1 MYMIRKFSLLLL
13 CLFSGYLLTAKP
25 PKKIKAWI
33 TKGDQS
39 LLLKEQPALS
49 FQNGPG
55 INPAITV
62 DAGQTYQEIDGFG
75 FALTGGSATLIHQLP
90 AATRKALLQELFGRG
105 SKDIGISYLRISIG
119 ASDLDP
125 EVFSYDDLPAGQ
137 TDPEL
142 KHFSMDADRR
152 HLIPLLKEIL
162 AIHPTIKI
170 MGSPWS
176 PPVWMKDN
184 GQSKGGS
191 LLPQYY
197 AAYAHYLVKY
207 IQSMKAEGITIDAI
221 TPQNEPLHPGNNP
234 SLLMLPQDQANF
246 IKTALG
252 PAFRTA
258 GLQTKIILYDHNL
271 DRPDYP
277 ISIMNDPEAKK
288 FVDGSAFHLYAG
300 EAKTM
305 AEVHAAH
312 PDRNL
317 YFTEQWSGA
326 KESFDGNLYW
336 HIRNVIIGT
345 TRNWSRIALEWNLAS
360 DPEFNPHTPGG
371 CTECKGA
378 ITVGNGITRN
388 ASYYIVAHASKFVP
402 AGSKRIAS
410 NLVEGLDNVA
420 FLTPAGKKVLI
431 VVNDQ
436 PAPKDFS
443 IRDAGKSVNL
453 QIPAGAVATYVW

>member
-1 MYMIRKFSLLLL
+1 MFKKFSFLLFCLAAGLL
-13 CLFSGYLLTAKP
+13 ANAKP

-39 LLLKEQPALS
+39 LMLQPQAEMR
-49 FQNGPG
+49 FQDGPG
-55 INPAITV
+55 TSPAITV
-62 DAGQTYQEIDGFG
+62 NAEQSYQDIDGFG
-75 FALTGGSATLIHQLP
+75 FALTGGSATLIHQLQP
-90 AATRKALLQELFGRG
+90 ATRKALLKELFGRG

-125 EVFSYDDLPAGQ
+125 AVFSYDDLPAGQ

-142 KHFSMDADRR
+142 KQFSIDADRKD
-152 HLIPLLKEIL
+152 LIPVLKEIL
-162 AIHPTIKI
+162 AINPAIRI

-234 SLLMLPQDQANF
+234 SLLMLPADQANF

-258 GLQTKIILYDHNL
+258 GLATKIIIYDHNL

-277 ISIMNDPEAKK
+277 ISILNDPEARK
-288 FVDGSAFHLYAG
+288 FIDGSAFHLYAG

-305 AEVHAAH
+305 ADVHAAH

-360 DPEFNPHTPGG
+360 DPDYNPHTPGG

-378 ITVGNGITRN
+378 ITIGKDIKRN
-388 ASYYIVAHASKFVP
+388 ASYYIIAHASKFVP
-402 AGSKRIAS
+402 AGSKRIESSLA
-410 NLVEGLDNVA
+410 EGLDNVA

-436 PAPKDFS
+436 PQPKAFS
-443 IRDAGKSVNL
+443 VTDSGKSVNL

>member
-1 MYMIRKFSLLLL
+1 MAR
-13 CLFSGYLLTAKP
+13 P
-25 PKKIKAWI
+25 PKKIRAWI

-39 LLLKEQPALS
+39 VLLHEQPALR
-49 FQNGPG
+49 FQNGPATS
-55 INPAITV
+55 PTITV
-62 DAGQTYQEIDGFG
+62 AAGKAYQSIDGFG
-75 FALTGGSATLIHQLP
+75 FALTGGSAALIHQLP
-90 AATRKALLQELFGRG
+90 QATRQALLKELFGHG
-105 SKDIGISYLRISIG
+105 PKDIGISYLRISIG

-137 TDPEL
+137 TDPDL
-142 KHFSMDADRR
+142 NHFSIDADRR

-162 AIHPTIKI
+162 AINPGINL

-197 AAYAHYLVKY
+197 SAYAHYLVKY
-207 IQSMKAEGITIDAI
+207 IQAMKAEGITIHAI

-258 GLQTKIILYDHNL
+258 GLSTKIIIYDHNL

-277 ISIMNDPEAKK
+277 ISILNDPEART
-288 FVDGSAFHLYAG
+288 FIDGSAFHLYAG

-305 AEVHAAH
+305 ADVHAAH
-312 PDRNL
+312 PDKNL

-345 TRNWSRIALEWNLAS
+345 TRNWSRVALEWNLAS
-360 DPEFNPHTPGG
+360 DPAFNPHTPGG

-378 ITVGNGITRN
+378 ITVGKDITRN
-388 ASYYIVAHASKFVP
+388 ASYYIIAHASKFVP
-402 AGSKRIAS
+402 AGSTRIES

-420 FLTPAGKKVLI
+420 FLTPAGKRVLI
-431 VVNDQ
+431 VLNDQ
-436 PAPKDFS
+436 PAAKTFS
-443 IRDAGKSVNL
+443 ISDAGKSVSL